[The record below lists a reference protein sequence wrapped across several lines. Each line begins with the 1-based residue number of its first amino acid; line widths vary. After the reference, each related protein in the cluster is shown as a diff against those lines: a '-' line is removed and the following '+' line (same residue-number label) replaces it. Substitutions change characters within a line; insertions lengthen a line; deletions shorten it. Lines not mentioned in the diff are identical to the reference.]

1 MGINLQDSKHE
12 AAPEHD
18 LPTWPS
24 TWTTFI
30 SLLGKLG
37 KSQKLECR
45 FPVKIQVIW
54 KKKKKNN
61 YFCLVSSGVKNE
73 EDKKTS
79 KKPKL
84 GNSTKFLNS
93 ALQQHPGMKSREARF
108 PAIAWGGGGAKTT
121 RAWAGS
127 WDRERASVGKPGKH
141 KETYSLVDW

>member
-1 MGINLQDSKHE
+1 M
-12 AAPEHD
+12 
-18 LPTWPS
+18 
-24 TWTTFI
+24 TFHMDH
-30 SLLGKLG
+30 LHFPPGKAG
-37 KSQKLECR
+37 EESETGM
-45 FPVKIQVIW
+45 QVSCENSGYM
-54 KKKKKNN
+54 KKKKNN